1 MEPLLSVEEA
11 ARVLGLSPWT
21 IRLKIRQKSI
31 LPVRLGRRVLLEP
44 CELEKYVARCK
55 SVPTDSMVGQ
65 IPTDPEE
72 CHQPTLGTNLTVAVA
87 SHSRKGVSR

>member
-1 MEPLLSVEEA
+1 MERLLNVEEA

-55 SVPTDSMVGQ
+55 GLAPESMLSGVPGSSEEGQQATDK
-65 IPTDPEE
+65 TD
-72 CHQPTLGTNLTVAVA
+72 LDVAVA
-87 SHSRKGVSR
+87 SAKGVSR